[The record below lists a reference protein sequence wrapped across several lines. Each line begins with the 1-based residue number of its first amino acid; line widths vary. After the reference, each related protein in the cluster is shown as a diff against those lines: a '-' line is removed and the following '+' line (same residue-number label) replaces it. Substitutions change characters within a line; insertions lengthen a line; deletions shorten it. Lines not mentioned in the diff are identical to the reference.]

1 MTLSTIKEDLNN
13 GSGFSF
19 PVPSKWR
26 SLVGSLT
33 SQHSGQVS
41 ILLGGDNNFYF
52 PKEIEKDSQGL
63 ALYQSKLTSNHLIY
77 GPISPHTITWS
88 EPIISSSIKTLF
100 INSVNVQ
107 ALQDNLVLL
116 YSAEEFTTPSN
127 RSLLAQKI
135 KEKGV
140 KDIMDN
146 TSVDPI
152 MNNTFVKY
160 LCKSNLANL
169 GENYYRATKRIHALH
184 NKISNKP
191 KITTEMDKYIDN
203 GNYVE
208 INPEDYRKHHQLH
221 FVAYNFVVSS
231 TSTSTKVRMTTDSSM
246 RTESGLSL
254 NDVTQPAPGN
264 VPSLRGI
271 LTCSRS
277 HPYYAVYVITKFFRS
292 VLTTEKD
299 SFLRIVCVPFN
310 SFSSSPT
317 PNPT

>member
-1 MTLSTIKEDLNN
+1 M
-13 GSGFSF
+13 
-19 PVPSKWR
+19 
-26 SLVGSLT
+26 
-33 SQHSGQVS
+33 
-41 ILLGGDNNFYF
+41 GGLKYAL
-52 PKEIEKDSQGL
+52 KDV
-63 ALYQSKLTSNHLIY
+63 Y
-77 GPISPHTITWS
+77 
-88 EPIISSSIKTLF
+88 
-100 INSVNVQ
+100 
-107 ALQDNLVLL
+107 
-116 YSAEEFTTPSN
+116 
-127 RSLLAQKI
+127 
-135 KEKGV
+135 
-140 KDIMDN
+140 
-146 TSVDPI
+146 
-152 MNNTFVKY
+152 
-160 LCKSNLANL
+160 
-169 GENYYRATKRIHALH
+169 
-184 NKISNKP
+184 NKP
-191 KITTEMDKYIDN
+191 EITSEMDKYIQQQVDN

-208 INPEDYRKHHQLH
+208 INPEDFRNLHQLH

-246 RTESGLSL
+246 PTESGLSL